1 MTNTTPKTI
10 HLKEYTT
17 PPFVIEKVK
26 LHFDLGETQ
35 TVVTS
40 AMSMRRDS
48 GEMPLRLDGRNLLL
62 SLVKLDG
69 RVLTDDEYQVDEES
83 LTIAE
88 VPEVFVLEIQTL
100 IKPQENTSLD
110 GLYKSS
116 GNFCTQCEAQGFRK
130 ITYYLDRPDVMTLF
144 TTTIVADKGKYPVL
158 LSNGNLIA
166 QAELGDGRHS
176 ATWQDPFKKPCYLF
190 ALVAGQLEFIEDSFT
205 TMSGREVVL
214 RIYVERHNLDKCSH
228 AMHSLKRA
236 MRWDEQV
243 YGREYDLDIY
253 MIVAVD
259 DFNMGA
265 MENKGLN
272 VFNSKYVLARPDT
285 ATDADFIGIESVIAH
300 EYFHNW
306 SGNRVTC
313 RDWFQLSLKEGFTVF
328 RDQEFTSDVFSRAV
342 KRIDDVNRLRSYQ
355 FAEDGGPMSH
365 PVRPESYV
373 EINNFYT
380 LTVYEKGSEVV
391 RMISHLVGPQGFR
404 RGTDLYFQRHDGQA
418 VTTEDFVRAME
429 DANFIDLSQFK
440 RWYSQSGTPLLDC
453 SSEYD
458 AATQSLTLTLRQSC
472 PPTPGQPTKL
482 PFHIPVEIGLLSPEG
497 SDYPLQLEGETS
509 AVGSSRVLEL
519 MGEQQSFHFINIP
532 KRPVPSLLRQFSA
545 PVKLNYAYSSEELAF
560 LMAHDSDSFNRWN
573 ANQQLA
579 LELLHGLVAQR
590 QRGDEFDLATLGEA
604 YSHYS
609 NAFGKILAE
618 EGGDLNLKAMA
629 LTLPTANYI
638 AETMVVVDPIFVHE
652 ARWLLC
658 SALSNDHQALL
669 LHNFERHLESGNYNV
684 KAESIGR
691 RTVKNVCLGLL
702 ATTKSPGVI
711 ELCYAQYSS
720 AKNMTD
726 VMAALRCLTDIDCD
740 KRLQA
745 LELFYDKW
753 QREPLVV
760 DKWLGLQ
767 AMSCLP
773 DTLDHIKQLMQHPA
787 FNIKNPNKVRALI
800 STFVNAN
807 PYRFHTKEGY
817 TFLADQVIMID
828 RLNPQVAARLVAPLI
843 QWRRFDE
850 QRQRLMRAELSRI
863 LETPKL
869 SSDTYE
875 VVSKGLA

>member
-1 MTNTTPKTI
+1 
-10 HLKEYTT
+10 
-17 PPFVIEKVK
+17 
-26 LHFDLGETQ
+26 
-35 TVVTS
+35 
-40 AMSMRRDS
+40 
-48 GEMPLRLDGRNLLL
+48 
-62 SLVKLDG
+62 
-69 RVLTDDEYQVDEES
+69 
-83 LTIAE
+83 
-88 VPEVFVLEIQTL
+88 
-100 IKPQENTSLD
+100 
-110 GLYKSS
+110 
-116 GNFCTQCEAQGFRK
+116 
-130 ITYYLDRPDVMTLF
+130 
-144 TTTIVADKGKYPVL
+144 
-158 LSNGNLIA
+158 
-166 QAELGDGRHS
+166 
-176 ATWQDPFKKPCYLF
+176 
-190 ALVAGQLEFIEDSFT
+190 
-205 TMSGREVVL
+205 
-214 RIYVERHNLDKCSH
+214 
-228 AMHSLKRA
+228 
-236 MRWDEQV
+236 
-243 YGREYDLDIY
+243 
-253 MIVAVD
+253 
-259 DFNMGA
+259 
-265 MENKGLN
+265 
-272 VFNSKYVLARPDT
+272 
-285 ATDADFIGIESVIAH
+285 
-300 EYFHNW
+300 
-306 SGNRVTC
+306 
-313 RDWFQLSLKEGFTVF
+313 
-328 RDQEFTSDVFSRAV
+328 
-342 KRIDDVNRLRSYQ
+342 
-355 FAEDGGPMSH
+355 
-365 PVRPESYV
+365 
-373 EINNFYT
+373 
-380 LTVYEKGSEVV
+380 
-391 RMISHLVGPQGFR
+391 
-404 RGTDLYFQRHDGQA
+404 
-418 VTTEDFVRAME
+418 
-429 DANFIDLSQFK
+429 
-440 RWYSQSGTPLLDC
+440 
-453 SSEYD
+453 
-458 AATQSLTLTLRQSC
+458 
-472 PPTPGQPTKL
+472 
-482 PFHIPVEIGLLSPEG
+482 
-497 SDYPLQLEGETS
+497 
-509 AVGSSRVLEL
+509 
-519 MGEQQSFHFINIP
+519 
-532 KRPVPSLLRQFSA
+532 
-545 PVKLNYAYSSEELAF
+545 
-560 LMAHDSDSFNRWN
+560 
-573 ANQQLA
+573 
-579 LELLHGLVAQR
+579 
-590 QRGDEFDLATLGEA
+590 
-604 YSHYS
+604 
-609 NAFGKILAE
+609 
-618 EGGDLNLKAMA
+618 MA